1 MNAPSASAPASTAPT
16 PTATASSTPA
26 WPLRVARVLALLGL
40 SAALSLVLGLAIFS
54 SSPTFHSAFS
64 ALIQWESQGEGAR
77 TAGLLTLGLVALVT
91 SALLVLSWRLKLRSW
106 WWIAGGY
113 LALAPVYVYLATDD
127 PAILHPITL
136 EEISPAFP
144 GAEKGYEV
152 LMRYGKGHPLG
163 KNFVHPPSVL
173 AGKSALEPGPWRET
187 ILQHRAAFE
196 ARWIEIAPVRTWWAE
211 VNTFDRLADLVP
223 AGPHTEI
230 LAYSPCRAISQTGC
244 AIATLRALD
253 GHGDEAIDIL
263 IPLIEVAR
271 KLQPSGRTL
280 VRLMIGVVVE
290 RMALETASFVLDT
303 TPVSAA
309 TRARLAA
316 ATRPGNAELA
326 ARRILVVEYANSLGG
341 VRDMPLAEMLN
352 LYTNHRSLGTLV
364 NALSPFLYNPR
375 ASYNLYGELYADLQ
389 EMLARRDIAKMSARE
404 QQFWD
409 AHPPQFKNFLGTLIM
424 RMAIPAYTK
433 VGESFWKMQDVRT
446 KLHARLTAP

>member
-1 MNAPSASAPASTAPT
+1 MPPPT
-16 PTATASSTPA
+16 TPA
-26 WPLRVARVLALLGL
+26 WPLRVARVLALLIL
-40 SAALSLVLGLAIFS
+40 SAALSLVLGLALFS
-54 SSPTFHSAFS
+54 SSPTLHSAFS

-77 TAGLLTLGLVALVT
+77 TAGLLTLGLVTLVT

-127 PAILHPITL
+127 PVILHPITL

-196 ARWIEIAPVRTWWAE
+196 ARWIEIAPVRTWWNE

-223 AGPHTEI
+223 AGPDSEI

-303 TPVSAA
+303 APVSAA

-326 ARRILVVEYANSLGG
+326 ARRLLVVEYANSLGG
-341 VRDMPLAEMLN
+341 VQQMPLSAALVSPQ
-352 LYTNHRSLGTLV
+352 HPWLGRFLDT
-364 NALSPFLYNPR
+364 LSPFIFNRR

-389 EMLARRDIAKMSARE
+389 EMLARRDVAKMSARE
-404 QQFWD
+404 QQFWQ

-433 VGESFWKMQDVRT
+433 VGDSFWKMQDART
-446 KLHARLTAP
+446 QLHARLTAP

>member
-1 MNAPSASAPASTAPT
+1 MTSPT
-16 PTATASSTPA
+16 LPA

-40 SAALSLVLGLAIFS
+40 SAALSLVLGLALFS
-54 SSPTFHSAFS
+54 SSPTFHDAFG
-64 ALIQWESQGEGAR
+64 ALIQWNSQVEGAR
-77 TAGLLTLGLVALVT
+77 TAGLLTLGLVTLVT
-91 SALLVLSWRLKLRSW
+91 SALLVLSWRLNLRSW
-106 WWIAGGY
+106 WWIGGGY

-127 PAILHPITL
+127 PVILHPITL

-144 GAEKGYEV
+144 GAEKSYEV
-152 LMRYGKGHPLG
+152 LMRYGKLRPLG

-196 ARWIEIAPVRTWWAE
+196 ARWIEIAPVRTWWNE
-211 VNTFDRLADLVP
+211 VNTFDRLADLAP
-223 AGPHTEI
+223 AGPDSDF
-230 LAYSPCRAISQTGC
+230 LAYAPCRAISQTGC

-280 VRLMIGVVVE
+280 IRLMVGVAVE
-290 RMALETASFVLDT
+290 RMALETASFVFDT
-303 TPVSAA
+303 APVSAA

-326 ARRILVVEYANSLGG
+326 ARRLLVVDYANSLGS
-341 VRDMPLAEMLN
+341 VQQMPVSTALN
-352 LYTNHRSLGTLV
+352 IAPQHPWLGRIV
-364 NALSPFLYNPR
+364 DALSPFIYNRR

-389 EMLARRDIAKMSARE
+389 EMLARRDVAKMSARE
-404 QQFWD
+404 QQFWT

-424 RMAIPAYTK
+424 RMVIPAYTK
-433 VGESFWKMQDVRT
+433 VGESFWKLQDVRT
-446 KLHARLTAP
+446 KLHARTLASPSTLK

>member
-1 MNAPSASAPASTAPT
+1 MPP
-16 PTATASSTPA
+16 PTAPA

-64 ALIQWESQGEGAR
+64 ALVQWESQGEGAR
-77 TAGLLTLGLVALVT
+77 TAGLLTLGLVTLVT
-91 SALLVLSWRLKLRSW
+91 SALLVLSWRLNLRSW

-113 LALAPVYVYLATDD
+113 LALAPIYVYLATDD
-127 PAILHPITL
+127 PAILHPVTL

-144 GAEKGYEV
+144 GAEKGYAV

-187 ILQHRAAFE
+187 VLQHRAAFE

-223 AGPHTEI
+223 AGPDSEI

-253 GHGDEAIDIL
+253 GHGDEAIGIL

-280 VRLMIGVVVE
+280 VRLMIGVAVE

-316 ATRPGNAELA
+316 ASRPGNAELA
-326 ARRILVVEYANSLGG
+326 ARRLLVVEYANSLGG
-341 VRDMPLAEMLN
+341 VRDMPLSAALVSPQ
-352 LYTNHRSLGTLV
+352 HPWLGRFLDM
-364 NALSPFLYNPR
+364 LSPFIFNRR

-389 EMLARRDIAKMSARE
+389 EMLARRDLAKMSARE

-433 VGESFWKMQDVRT
+433 VGESFWKLQDART
-446 KLHARLTAP
+446 KVHTRALAAPPAP

>member
-1 MNAPSASAPASTAPT
+1 MIPPSVPS
-16 PTATASSTPA
+16 

-77 TAGLLTLGLVALVT
+77 TAGLLTLGLITLVT
-91 SALLVLSWRLKLRSW
+91 SALLLLSWRLKLRSW

-136 EEISPAFP
+136 EEISPTFP

-211 VNTFDRLADLVP
+211 VNTFDRLADLAP
-223 AGPHTEI
+223 AGPHSEF
-230 LAYSPCRAISQTGC
+230 LAYAPCRAISETGR
-244 AIATLRALD
+244 AIATLRAID
-253 GHGDEAIDIL
+253 GRGDEALDIL

-303 TPVSAA
+303 APVSAA

-326 ARRILVVEYANSLGG
+326 ARRLLVVEYANSLGS
-341 VRDMPLAEMLN
+341 VQQMPVSTALN
-352 LYTNHRSLGTLV
+352 IAPQHPWLGRIV
-364 NALSPFLYNPR
+364 DALSPFIYNRR

-389 EMLARRDIAKMSARE
+389 EMLARRDVTKMSAHE
-404 QQFWD
+404 QQFWH

-433 VGESFWKMQDVRT
+433 VGESFWKMQDART
-446 KLHARLTAP
+446 KLHALLTAP